1 MRLYMQS
8 SSSSPP
14 LPLLPSPPPTRFL
27 GIRFPR
33 NVFLRRDGA
42 PRDDGPFV
50 GRNRLAPAVAAA
62 TASVSAARGDAGK
75 HLADDTSSSSCGAEM
90 MTTVTI
96 KREAHTPTT
105 DQSEDSGVDVSA
117 VADGHVGRGPFKRKR
132 MDDSDDG
139 DGCPTAAKSS
149 RAADAAAVAASVL
162 RSINMEACTPF
173 RPWSCNDESS
183 SDVGLRLFQDIR
195 NVDRIRTLTQQRRS
209 EQSQLPPPPPPEQ
222 QPLDLTKS
230 HRTAARPTDAVALDA
245 TTAADV
251 GNAAE
256 YAIPSSSA
264 SSFPCAVTEAA
275 AAAGASTTTATTR
288 YSKNMSRAR
297 RIEANARERSRVHTI
312 SAAFDTL
319 RATIPSYSRNQK
331 LSKLSTIRIASAYIL
346 TLSRLLDMDYSAEQ
360 DSPSVAE
367 CVDNVTSI
375 IHMEG
380 KARKR
385 KDDQ

>member
-1 MRLYMQS
+1 MIQPMTIS
-8 SSSSPP
+8 DSK
-14 LPLLPSPPPTRFL
+14 
-27 GIRFPR
+27 
-33 NVFLRRDGA
+33 
-42 PRDDGPFV
+42 
-50 GRNRLAPAVAAA
+50 
-62 TASVSAARGDAGK
+62 DAGK
-75 HLADDTSSSSCGAEM
+75 HHADDTSSSSCGAE
-90 MTTVTI
+90 TVTI

-117 VADGHVGRGPFKRKR
+117 VADGHDSSRGAFKRKR
-132 MDDSDDG
+132 LDDSDDG
-139 DGCPTAAKSS
+139 DGCPTEAKFSRTAEGAAT
-149 RAADAAAVAASVL
+149 SVL
-162 RSINMEACTPF
+162 RSINMDTSCTPF
-173 RPWSCNDESS
+173 RPWSCNEESS
-183 SDVGLRLFQDIR
+183 SEVGLRLFHDIR
-195 NVDRIRTLTQQRRS
+195 NVDRILTLTQQRRGG
-209 EQSQLPPPPPPEQ
+209 EQSPRLPPPPEP
-222 QPLDLTKS
+222 QPLDLTKG
-230 HRTAARPTDAVALDA
+230 HRGTRPPVDSATSTVDAAAVDDENATACRYA
-245 TTAADV
+245 T
-251 GNAAE
+251 
-256 YAIPSSSA
+256 PSSATVA
-264 SSFPCAVTEAA
+264 SFRCSTVAETT
-275 AAAGASTTTATTR
+275 AAAGASTATGTTTVAATATGSTAATATTR

-367 CVDNVTSI
+367 CVDNVTGI

>member
-1 MRLYMQS
+1 M
-8 SSSSPP
+8 
-14 LPLLPSPPPTRFL
+14 
-27 GIRFPR
+27 
-33 NVFLRRDGA
+33 
-42 PRDDGPFV
+42 
-50 GRNRLAPAVAAA
+50 
-62 TASVSAARGDAGK
+62 
-75 HLADDTSSSSCGAEM
+75 
-90 MTTVTI
+90 TI

-117 VADGHVGRGPFKRKR
+117 VADGHDGRGPYKRKR
-132 MDDSDDG
+132 LDDSDDG

-149 RAADAAAVAASVL
+149 RTANAAAATASVL
-162 RSINMEACTPF
+162 RSINMDACPPF
-173 RPWSCNDESS
+173 RPWSCSDESS
-183 SDVGLRLFQDIR
+183 SDVGLRLFHDIR
-195 NVDRIRTLTQQRRS
+195 NVDRILTLTQQRRD
-209 EQSQLPPPPPPEQ
+209 EQSTLPPPPEP
-222 QPLDLTKS
+222 QPLDLTKG
-230 HRTAARPTDAVALDA
+230 HRPMVRPADDAASALDT
-245 TTAADV
+245 TTANAES
-251 GNAAE
+251 AAE
-256 YAIPSSSA
+256 YATPSA
-264 SSFPCAVTEAA
+264 AASFPCTVPEAT
-275 AAAGASTTTATTR
+275 AGTSTTTATTR

-346 TLSRLLDMDYSAEQ
+346 TLSRLLDMDYSAEH

-367 CVDNVTSI
+367 CVDNVTGI